1 MGPHMGIGPAW
12 VAVTVVAASVICLTV
27 IFALFCRHCIRPK
40 RPNLVFIFFVSRP
53 DDRSRSPAC
62 GADRCF
68 LVRRQLCVE
77 CSFGPTE
84 GPLSSSGVRLCL
96 SCESDKEA
104 HIICP
109 HLPRVSNPSG
119 NGTKFQPQ
127 QLIPPPGTPCEHI
140 AVA

>member
-1 MGPHMGIGPAW
+1 MGIGPAW

-27 IFALFCRHCIRPK
+27 IFALLSPLHSAQEAQSCVH
-40 RPNLVFIFFVSRP
+40 FFFASRP

-84 GPLSSSGVRLCL
+84 GPLSSFGVRLCL

-109 HLPRVSNPSG
+109 HLPRVSNSSG
-119 NGTKFQPQ
+119 NGTKFQPR
-127 QLIPPPGTPCEHI
+127 QLTPPPGTPCEHI